1 MNTEL
6 TTAIQ
11 RLRPNSEFA
20 IYDNNYDEIVWIELE
35 GKAPTQT
42 EIDAELA
49 KMEQE
54 IADKA
59 AAKEAAEA
67 KLKALGLTKEDLQAL
82 GL

>member
-1 MNTEL
+1 MNTQL
-6 TTAIQ
+6 TTVIQ

-20 IYDNNYDEIVWIELE
+20 IYNNSYDEIVWIELE
-35 GKAPTQT
+35 GKPPTQA
-42 EIDAELA
+42 EINVELA

-54 IADKA
+54 IADKG

-67 KLKALGLTKEDLQAL
+67 KLEALGLTKEDLQAL